1 MKACRKC
8 RRILA
13 KEEIE
18 KNASVR
24 CPVCNSTDLSEDY
37 SGHVIILKV
46 ENSEIA
52 AKLGVTEP
60 GSYALRVR

>member
-8 RRILA
+8 RYILS

-18 KNASVR
+18 KDQSVR
-24 CPVCNSTDLSEDY
+24 CPNCNSTDLSEDF
-37 SGHVIILKV
+37 SGMVIIINP
-46 ENSEIA
+46 EESEIA
-52 AKLGVTEP
+52 KKLQVTKP